1 VVTVVLLAVTMLAQ
15 VDRGTRVPGSAAA
28 EQLPRPPQPGDCLL
42 EKAPVGSGW
51 GYQGQLYPALLVG
64 PCQGPRW
71 GEVISVMAGGLT
83 AATSVNTTDV
93 YGSDVVEN
101 PVQTYCTQAQSAY
114 LSGGPPR
121 IGDWHW
127 EMGGV
132 AAVGP
137 TARQRSAGQSWIACV
152 ITPDTGSVPTRYSGS
167 VRDVVVDGT
176 LPAVFATCAATVQE
190 VVSEL
195 TGQAPALRVSCDRNH
210 RVEILGRNSYL
221 PAITQDQLDHSCA
234 ELIRWLTRMSDPT
247 AGGLLATRAVASH
260 PDPITGSP
268 VPGVGGN
275 GAATCIVGPIG
286 DRELRGSLVG
296 LGAGAVP
303 WS

>member
-1 VVTVVLLAVTMLAQ
+1 M
-15 VDRGTRVPGSAAA
+15 
-28 EQLPRPPQPGDCLL
+28 
-42 EKAPVGSGW
+42 
-51 GYQGQLYPALLVG
+51 
-64 PCQGPRW
+64 
-71 GEVISVMAGGLT
+71 T

-101 PVQTYCTQAQSAY
+101 PVQTHCTQAQPAY
-114 LSGGPPR
+114 LSEGPPPVR
-121 IGDWHW
+121 DWYW

-132 AAVGP
+132 TAVGP

-152 ITPDTGSVPTRYSGS
+152 ITPDTGSVPTRYLRS
-167 VRDVVVDGT
+167 VRDVLVDGT
-176 LPAVFATCAATVQE
+176 LPAVFATCASTAQDVE
-190 VVSEL
+190 SGL
-195 TGQAPALRVSCDRNH
+195 TGQVPALRVSCDRNH

-260 PDPITGSP
+260 PDAISGSP

-275 GAATCIVGPIG
+275 GAATCIVETIG
-286 DRELRGSLVG
+286 QRELRGSLVG